1 MNECRLKSVF
11 SLSASFKRWS
21 LKEEEEAITETVNRV
36 SLQTAL
42 TEGELQWQSH
52 CSEKGHIEI
61 SLAWM
66 VFK

>member
-1 MNECRLKSVF
+1 MKVKSVF
-11 SLSASFKRWS
+11 SLSASFKTWS
-21 LKEEEEAITETVNRV
+21 LEEEAITKTVNRV